1 MAYEKNEWLQLNKKK
16 IDQLQYVLTEM
27 AYKNENP
34 GVPIAEFRGII
45 GAAVVEIKKLQEQ
58 VDTLSL
64 LVKQANE
71 QDKPQPDKNE

>member
-34 GVPIAEFRGII
+34 GVPVF
-45 GAAVVEIKKLQEQ
+45 
-58 VDTLSL
+58 
-64 LVKQANE
+64 
-71 QDKPQPDKNE
+71 